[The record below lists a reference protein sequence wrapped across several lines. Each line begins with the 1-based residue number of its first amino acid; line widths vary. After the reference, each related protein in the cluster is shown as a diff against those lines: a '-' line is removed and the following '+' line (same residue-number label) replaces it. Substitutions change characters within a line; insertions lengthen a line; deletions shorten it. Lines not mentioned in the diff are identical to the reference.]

1 MVKESGPWHNKEF
14 EVNVVVENIIYGKGI
29 GKTKKEAEQMAAK
42 DALNKR
48 ANV

>member
-1 MVKESGPWHNKEF
+1 MIQLPNSAAGKTG
-14 EVNVVVENIIYGKGI
+14 VENIIYGKGI